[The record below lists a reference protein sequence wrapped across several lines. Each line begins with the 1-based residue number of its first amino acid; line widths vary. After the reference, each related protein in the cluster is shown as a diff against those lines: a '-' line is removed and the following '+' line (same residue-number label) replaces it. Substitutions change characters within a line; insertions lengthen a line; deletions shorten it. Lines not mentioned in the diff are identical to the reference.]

1 VSTNSQESMDIE
13 PNTDDKAEKSERI
26 NMSTYQ
32 KNLDNEFQTK
42 DNNKKPTLSNEDLN
56 NFKNS
61 ISYVSKIPSIF
72 NLFYLY
78 SFEFY
83 NH

>member
-1 VSTNSQESMDIE
+1 MATSSQETMDIE
-13 PNTDDKAEKSERI
+13 PNANNTIEKSEPI

-32 KNLDNEFQTK
+32 NNLNNISKSK

-61 ISYVSKIPSIF
+61 ISYVSKISIIF
-72 NLFYLY
+72 LPFIYIIK
-78 SFEFY
+78 S
-83 NH
+83 